1 MGIYCLRTIF
11 LFVVV
16 ILYFIAEGCAE
27 IEEVQNGGYKVVAGK
42 NFTGTAQFNDVVEF
56 YCDDGYELTG
66 PLRSICNTGVWT
78 HEGTLPSCVGK
89 ITQYLLS

>member
-1 MGIYCLRTIF
+1 M
-11 LFVVV
+11 
-16 ILYFIAEGCAE
+16 
-27 IEEVQNGGYKVVAGK
+27 AGK

-89 ITQYLLS
+89 ITQYLLSWAYSKYKPAFIGIWLLFIHKLIGSNDWC